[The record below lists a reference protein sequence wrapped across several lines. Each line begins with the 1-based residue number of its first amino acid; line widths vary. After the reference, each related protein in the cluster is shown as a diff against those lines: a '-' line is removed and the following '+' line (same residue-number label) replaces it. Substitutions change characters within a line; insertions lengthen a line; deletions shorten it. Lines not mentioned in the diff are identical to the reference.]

1 MIKFFRKI
9 RQNLLSEGKTGK
21 YLKYAIGEIVLVV
34 IGILIALQ
42 INNWNERQ
50 KLKTQEIEILQNF
63 QNTIKEDLKGLNR
76 AITINNRVK
85 KSMTLL
91 LDYMNEDKSYHDSLK
106 YHFGNTNV
114 HWEFTISSSIFD
126 ALKSKDLNL
135 ISNDSLRQEIIELYT
150 WSNGSFLTDQ
160 NRYRDILENASESI
174 LNKRFDEFWKDN
186 YETWK
191 TSNSYEY
198 NYESNE
204 FISEMTPNDF
214 ESLKKDEEY
223 LYFLKSLRNRF
234 NWYVEMQFENMQF
247 LLKNALISIEKE
259 LVKLKK

>member
-1 MIKFFRKI
+1 MIKFFRKV
-9 RQNLLSEGKTGK
+9 RHRLLTENKFSK
-21 YLKYAIGEIVLVV
+21 YLIYAIGEIILVV
-34 IGILIALQ
+34 IGILIAVS
-42 INNWNERQ
+42 INNWNEKQ

-63 QNTIKEDLKGLNR
+63 QNTFKEDLKGLNR

-114 HWEFTISSSIFD
+114 HWEFTISSSVFD

-150 WSNGSFLTDQ
+150 WSNGAYLTDQ

-191 TSNSYEY
+191 TNSSYEY
-198 NYESNE
+198 NFKSNE
-204 FISEMTPNDF
+204 LISEMIPNDF
-214 ESLKKDEEY
+214 ESLKKDNEY

-234 NWYVEMQFENMQF
+234 NWYIEMHFENMQL